1 MCVCNFCV
9 NVCKQYKSVYIYSI
23 HIILSVQEIKISEE
37 DLKSI
42 PGEIVIS
49 TSLLN
54 LILNGKETD

>member
-1 MCVCNFCV
+1 MYV
-9 NVCKQYKSVYIYSI
+9 NNINQYIYSI